1 VFSIVEIKKQFLDS
15 VDMAGRV
22 EEEEEEKKEEEE
34 EKEEEEA
41 RSTYLQG
48 SPTVVNAS
56 HHY

>member
-22 EEEEEEKKEEEE
+22 EEEEEEE